1 MDSPDRILGRLEEFQ
16 RSAERR
22 FDAIEQKV
30 DALNQFKWRVAGGA
44 ALLSFL
50 LASGAQVLVK
60 LFSVSASANQGQV
73 NKGE

>member
-1 MDSPDRILGRLEEFQ
+1 MDTNDRILGRLEEFQ

-44 ALLSFL
+44 AVLGVIL
-50 LASGAQVLVK
+50 GAIGSLVSK
-60 LFSVSASANQGQV
+60 MVSAKIG
-73 NKGE
+73 G